1 MRTNKVYK
9 LVIHKKGFGG
19 SGQYLVAPKCETSTH
34 LTESNCFSDLFN
46 NRVKMEL

>member
-19 SGQYLVAPKCETSTH
+19 SGQYLVALNSVTSTF
-34 LTESNCFSDLFN
+34 LLKINEPIC
-46 NRVKMEL
+46 

>member
-19 SGQYLVAPKCETSTH
+19 SGQYPLAHNSETSTH
-34 LTESNCFSDLFN
+34 LIERNCFIDCFN
-46 NRVKMEL
+46 KRMKMEL

>member
-19 SGQYLVAPKCETSTH
+19 SGQYLVVRNSETSTH
-34 LTESNCFSDLFN
+34 LINDCFIDHFN
-46 NRVKMEL
+46 KRAKMKL